1 MNIFNRMVVILLDL
15 VLLAG
20 AILMLLITFGVVT
33 TQQVLPGGTAET
45 VVGQWLASFATLPPS
60 AALIATLGAALV
72 LVLGLILLVYE
83 LRLAPQDTTIRVRD
97 DGLGRVTVRRESV
110 RDLIRHTTAQLPDVL
125 QVDPQIDTGQQGLTI
140 ACRTSLTP
148 DAHIPQVSAELQSR
162 IKQAVEQHLGMK
174 VANVTVQAQLEPLLG
189 LDTRPRS
196 RRMRRQLR

>member
-20 AILMLLITFGVVT
+20 AILILLITFGVVT

-60 AALIATLGAALV
+60 VALIATLGAALV

-110 RDLIRHTTAQLPDVL
+110 RDLIRHTIAQLPDVL

-162 IKQAVEQHLGMK
+162 VKQAVEQHLGMK
-174 VANVTVQAQLEPLLG
+174 VANVTVQAQLEPLIG
-189 LDTRPRS
+189 VDTRPRS
-196 RRMRRQLR
+196 RHVRRQLR

>member
-20 AILMLLITFGVVT
+20 AILMLLITFGAVT
-33 TQQVLPGGTAET
+33 AQQVLPAGTAET
-45 VVGQWLASFATLPPS
+45 GVGQWLASFATMPPS
-60 AALIATLGAALV
+60 TALFATLGAALV
-72 LVLGLILLVYE
+72 VVLGLILLVYE
-83 LRLAPQDTTIRVRD
+83 LRLSPQDTTIRIRD

-110 RDLIRHTTAQLPDVL
+110 RDLIRHTAAQLPDVL
-125 QVDPQIDTGQQGLTI
+125 QVDTRIDIGQQGLTI

-174 VANVTVQAQLEPLLG
+174 VANITVQAQLEPLTG
-189 LDTRPRS
+189 VDTRPRS

>member
-20 AILMLLITFGVVT
+20 AMLILLITFGVVT

-45 VVGQWLASFATLPPS
+45 VVGQWLASLATLPPS
-60 AALIATLGAALV
+60 VALIATLGAV

-110 RDLIRHTTAQLPDVL
+110 RDLIRHTIAQLPDVL

-162 IKQAVEQHLGMK
+162 VKQAVEQHLGMK
-174 VANVTVQAQLEPLLG
+174 VANVTVQAQLEPLIG
-189 LDTRPRS
+189 VDTRPRS
-196 RRMRRQLR
+196 RHMRRQLR